1 MQQNWKFQRGDIFF
15 THFGASTGSEQHGD
29 RPAVILQND
38 VGNYHSPTLIVATMT
53 SKAEKKVNQPTHC
66 LLENAGL
73 NMPSVVQAEQIFT
86 IDKSR
91 ALKYLGHLTPEEM
104 RRVDDAVRIS
114 LALNPMGSIQQ
125 IEPIRRSTAVYAPPE
140 VVDGKPPVY
149 PYTPIRSSFE
159 NAGSIEEMMLYTELQ
174 SAVHAMIQRLE
185 YSFTFNPSLLT
196 SQKRKQQVTD
206 LRGSR
211 EVHLE
216 NQGGNAMRL
225 NDNNTFIG
233 INPPYQLM
241 VIHSSKLIYPREI
254 YQRGVERKR
263 VELIARDFN
272 EYIVNEPKVS
282 FRNGRYYV
290 MDGQHTIEGCIL
302 LNGGADRPILCK
314 VYTGLT
320 MEQEA
325 LLFAEQNGHAAPLSA
340 GIKLRAKVVGGD
352 APSKAFVAATNRA
365 GLSLNY
371 DSMQL
376 SDYRIGCVGTALKLY
391 DQLGEEIYCEALR
404 HIVEAWEG
412 KPDSFRAA
420 VLRGVMYF
428 VQLYH
433 GQYSEERLVRALSGV
448 HPMELYR
455 VSRDN
460 PAKLPGWRR
469 YVYPIYTTYNG
480 KCRKDALPMKF

>member
-1 MQQNWKFQRGDIFF
+1 MEQPVLTAATEEEEAVTVTDEE
-15 THFGASTGSEQHGD
+15 TGA
-29 RPAVILQND
+29 
-38 VGNYHSPTLIVATMT
+38 
-53 SKAEKKVNQPTHC
+53 
-66 LLENAGL
+66 
-73 NMPSVVQAEQIFT
+73 
-86 IDKSR
+86 
-91 ALKYLGHLTPEEM
+91 LTPEGNLTL
-104 RRVDDAVRIS
+104 VDDYHTDYS
-114 LALNPMGSIQQ
+114 DGSGQQ
-125 IEPIRRSTAVYAPPE
+125 FITLVSKS
-140 VVDGKPPVY
+140 G
-149 PYTPIRSSFE
+149 
-159 NAGSIEEMMLYTELQ
+159 
-174 SAVHAMIQRLE
+174 
-185 YSFTFNPSLLT
+185 
-196 SQKRKQQVTD
+196 
-206 LRGSR
+206 
-211 EVHLE
+211 
-216 NQGGNAMRL
+216 
-225 NDNNTFIG
+225 NTF
-233 INPPYQLM
+233 YL
-241 VIHSSKLIYPREI
+241 V
-254 YQRGVERKR
+254 
-263 VELIARDFN
+263 
-272 EYIVNEPKVS
+272 
-282 FRNGRYYV
+282 
-290 MDGQHTIEGCIL
+290 IL
-302 LNGGADRPILCK
+302 LNGGEDRPILCK

-433 GQYSEERLVRALSGV
+433 GQYSAERLVRALSGV

-455 VSRDN
+455 ISRDN

>member
-1 MQQNWKFQRGDIFF
+1 
-15 THFGASTGSEQHGD
+15 
-29 RPAVILQND
+29 
-38 VGNYHSPTLIVATMT
+38 
-53 SKAEKKVNQPTHC
+53 
-66 LLENAGL
+66 
-73 NMPSVVQAEQIFT
+73 
-86 IDKSR
+86 
-91 ALKYLGHLTPEEM
+91 
-104 RRVDDAVRIS
+104 
-114 LALNPMGSIQQ
+114 
-125 IEPIRRSTAVYAPPE
+125 
-140 VVDGKPPVY
+140 
-149 PYTPIRSSFE
+149 
-159 NAGSIEEMMLYTELQ
+159 
-174 SAVHAMIQRLE
+174 
-185 YSFTFNPSLLT
+185 
-196 SQKRKQQVTD
+196 
-206 LRGSR
+206 
-211 EVHLE
+211 
-216 NQGGNAMRL
+216 MRL
-225 NDNNTFIG
+225 NDNNSFIG
-233 INPPYQLM
+233 INPPYQLS
-241 VIHSSKLIYPREI
+241 VIHSSKLIYPREL

-302 LNGGADRPILCK
+302 LNGGEDRPILCK

-352 APSKAFVAATNRA
+352 TPSKAFVAATNRV

-376 SDYRIGCVGTALKLY
+376 S
-391 DQLGEEIYCEALR
+391 
-404 HIVEAWEG
+404 
-412 KPDSFRAA
+412 
-420 VLRGVMYF
+420 
-428 VQLYH
+428 
-433 GQYSEERLVRALSGV
+433 GV

-455 VSRDN
+455 ISRDN